1 MEDCD
6 NYSEDQLD
14 NLSDD
19 KLWDILDNFSNDKE
33 DSGNKLKSSIKQVS
47 DKYNQCCSAC
57 NSTDIIFTS
66 GRGSFVCGNCG
77 TESREVLDESP
88 EWNNYEDGKADN
100 GRCGAPINAFFPK
113 SSLGTTINAPGY
125 SKVKMLRNWGQV
137 PYRERSL
144 AEVLNDIDSKCKK
157 YKITKAVI
165 DNAKILYKNIRETK
179 HTSGDNKGKNVI
191 IRGVNRKQIIAA
203 CFYFGAV
210 LQKAPRSIKEVADVF
225 NLELKQVTKG
235 CRKFLETMKDNF
247 IIFDIKPSHG
257 TDFIERF
264 GSKIKLSKES
274 IDLAKTIS
282 ENTTRID
289 IASDHQATSIAA
301 ASILLAANILEQNIN
316 KKTISEVFD
325 ISDVTITKTYKKIY
339 PYQKIVVS
347 DELTNKICHKMNIK
361 FMTEGFDNLEVDE
374 IEADTETLS
383 DVDTETSDDINSNQ
397 LESETEILIKKLNQQ
412 YQTEPINTT
421 KPNNIDLISN
431 LQTFIPNIN
440 NQNNLDESD
449 VVKKDNTQSKKNKL
463 LLIQKEKEKRKEEK
477 IKAKEEKIKAKQ
489 IEKEKLKMNKKLNK
503 NIDFNNLANQYSK
516 LLVSNKLITLN
527 AETNDNSK
535 DDIFIENNLVLNNIM
550 SSNLISITDVKKKRG
565 RPKKSTT
572 NTTTTNTTSQSLN
585 V

>member
-1 MEDCD
+1 MDDCD
-6 NYSEDQLD
+6 NFSEDQLD

-19 KLWDILDNFSNDKE
+19 KLWDILDNFSNDNE
-33 DSGNKLKSSIKQVS
+33 DNSKQKSNIKQTM

-57 NSTDIIFTS
+57 KSTNIIYTS
-66 GRGSFVCGNCG
+66 GRGSYVCGICG
-77 TESREVLDESP
+77 TESQEILDESP
-88 EWNNYEDGKADN
+88 EWNNYEDGKSDN

-210 LQKAPRSIKEVADVF
+210 LQKAPRSVKEVADIF
-225 NLELKQVTKG
+225 DLELKQVTKG

-257 TDFIERF
+257 SDFIERF
-264 GSKIKLSKES
+264 GSKIKLSKET
-274 IDLAKTIS
+274 IQLAKTIS
-282 ENTTRID
+282 DNTTRID
-289 IASDHQATSIAA
+289 IASDHQSTSIAA
-301 ASILLAANILEQNIN
+301 ASILLAANILDQNLN

-339 PYQKIVVS
+339 PFQKIVVS
-347 DELTNKICHKMNIK
+347 DDLTNKICHKINIK
-361 FMTEGFDNLEVDE
+361 FMTEGLDNTEVNDIDDE
-374 IEADTETLS
+374 SNSETEEDHIES
-383 DVDTETSDDINSNQ
+383 
-397 LESETEILIKKLNQQ
+397 ESETEILIRKLNQQ
-412 YQTEPINTT
+412 YQPENTIQT
-421 KPNNIDLISN
+421 DQQS
-431 LQTFIPNIN
+431 LQTSKE
-440 NQNNLDESD
+440 NLDESD

-463 LLIQKEKEKRKEEK
+463 ILIQKEKEKRKEEK
-477 IKAKEEKIKAKQ
+477 LKLKEDKIKAKQ
-489 IEKEKLKMNKKLNK
+489 MEKEKQKIKKNQTKEL
-503 NIDFNNLANQYSK
+503 DLNNLANQYSK
-516 LLVSNKLITLN
+516 LLVSNKLITLCSDN
-527 AETNDNSK
+527 FDIQSDNDILEYN
-535 DDIFIENNLVLNNIM
+535 NNLINM
-550 SSNLISITDVKKKRG
+550 EVKKKRG
-565 RPKKSTT
+565 RPKKIT
-572 NTTTTNTTSQSLN
+572 NNSQTLN